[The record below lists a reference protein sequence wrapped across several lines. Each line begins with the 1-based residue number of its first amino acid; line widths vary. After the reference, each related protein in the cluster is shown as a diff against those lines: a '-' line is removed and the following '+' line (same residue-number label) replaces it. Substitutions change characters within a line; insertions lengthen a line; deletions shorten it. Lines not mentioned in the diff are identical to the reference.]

1 MERIKILHLITHL
14 GFGGGLDNTLL
25 TVRDHSRDRFEVH
38 LAAGT
43 VEPGEDYSDWSERAR
58 EYADV
63 LFIIPDLHRSVH
75 LLNDLRA
82 VRQIADLIRKEDYR
96 IIHTHTTKAGILGRI
111 AARRSGVPVV
121 IHTYHAFAWQVAYVS
136 QVSAWRHYLAGL
148 KERLYVAV
156 ERYGA
161 TLSDALITVA
171 DMNKQEVIT
180 RKVAPPEKLST
191 IYSGIDLDRFRAK
204 THDRNELCRQF
215 GLDPARPIVGMI
227 GRLSIQKA
235 PLDFVQAAK
244 TALQSRPDA
253 QFILVGDG
261 PLAQAVQAAIGA
273 EQRIRILGFRED
285 VTEIFTVLDVFAL
298 SSLWEGLGRALTEAM
313 IMNVPVTATRA
324 GGIPE
329 LVIHGETGL
338 LADPG
343 DSAQLA
349 WNIVWLLDHP
359 DEARK
364 MSERAMARV
373 VPAFSGQHMVKQIE
387 ALYER
392 VLLEKGALLSR

>member
-136 QVSAWRHYLAGL
+136 QVSTWRHYLAGL

>member
-136 QVSAWRHYLAGL
+136 QVSVWRHYLAGL

-329 LVIHGETGL
+329 LVVHGETGL

-349 WNIVWLLDHP
+349 RNIVWLLDHP

>member
-136 QVSAWRHYLAGL
+136 QVSTWRHYLAGL

-161 TLSDALITVA
+161 SLSDALITVA